1 MPARRRRLHPAA
13 ARHLVALGLYSVAAL
28 LLTWPLAARLT
39 THVPGDGIDDPALAW
54 NLWLLKTQIVDHLNW
69 DIFHIGW
76 MFHPVGINLAFYT
89 LTPLNGLQSIPLQ
102 TGLQLVVANNLILL
116 STFVLGAYGAF
127 LLGLY
132 LQRREETTLT
142 TGIWTAPFALALIAG
157 LIYGFG
163 SAKLFYAALGQFN
176 IAGSHWIPFAAL
188 YVLRL
193 GDSDS
198 PRRAAANGLMA
209 GLFIVFQAWAELTY
223 ASFLLIFCAIYLV
236 WRLPSLWAG
245 PGPAAT
251 TLRSLALGFAVAALV
266 FSLGITPFLA
276 AMLPDMLREGDFF
289 ASGGGFADV
298 FSADLMGYLAPTR
311 LHPLLGDWAAQ
322 LPFPNDKGQHIYLG
336 YSLFALILVAAIY
349 RRKLSPPARR
359 LAGFWL
365 LSALVFWAL
374 TLGPHVRWAGSDL
387 PIPGPFALVSRLP
400 FFSGNRYPSR
410 YSVMLLV
417 SAASLSV
424 YGLRLALNAI
434 AAPRPRDA
442 RRGKRLTVAVC
453 VGLAAIFLFEHLS
466 APLPLSDL
474 RTPPIY
480 SRIAAEAGD
489 FAILELPTGWRNG
502 ARVLGKS
509 DVLIM
514 LQQWHQTVHGKRRLG
529 GNTSRNPEHKFQYF
543 TEAPLIGDLIALMNA
558 DREHIAAA
566 IGSNEP
572 DFAAIVERN
581 RRLAAQTLAFL
592 GVKYVVVHVDKSPDL
607 LLRFVEEALPVALI
621 DEWQGAAQSAPG
633 QSPPHIRLYRVRED
647 GASAVWE
654 NEWEFD
660 AATSEGKLHLAAG
673 WSALD
678 PGDLGIRYATRPV
691 SELLLAIPES
701 GGILNLEIDGS
712 AGAPDVALNGQ
723 RLTAVTLPEGG
734 DFDAKIAIPPGA
746 AHAVVDRLTLTW
758 RGEPQPIAALSSP
771 EDPRNRP
778 IGASGVHLAP
788 GHSLAV
794 RSAGEE
800 VGDFAHIY
808 VDGKNVAPNMRGYNL
823 AALTPDGE
831 LLASAAF
838 DTHAAPEASQEMAAW
853 LQQWPAGTIL
863 AGAVADEASHS
874 LQPEAVAA
882 LQRFGVQT
890 DLRGRFR
897 WSHAFI
903 GAAGVAPGDALE
915 QATLITPAEAVIGA
929 PVDAAQIY
937 GGIGRVH
944 FYPSD

>member
-1 MPARRRRLHPAA
+1 MPARRQRFHPAA
-13 ARHLVALGLYSVAAL
+13 ARHTLALGLYSVAAL
-28 LLTWPLAARLT
+28 LLTWPLAAHLT

-54 NLWLLKTQIVDHLNW
+54 NLWLLKTQFIDQLSW

-76 MFHPVGINLAFYT
+76 LFHPVGINLAFYT
-89 LTPLNGLQSIPLQ
+89 LTPLNGLQSVPLQ

-132 LQRREETTLT
+132 LQRRTEHAPP
-142 TGIWTAPFALALIAG
+142 GIRTSPFALALIAG
-157 LIYGFG
+157 LIYAFG

-176 IAGSHWIPFAAL
+176 IASSHWLPFAAL

-193 GDSDS
+193 GDSNS
-198 PRRAAANGLMA
+198 PRRAATNGLLA
-209 GLFIVFQAWAELTY
+209 GLFIVFQAWSELTY
-223 ASFLLIFCAIYLV
+223 ASFLLIFCTLYLI
-236 WRLPSLWAG
+236 WRLATG
-245 PGPAAT
+245 PTSARPAAVN
-251 TLRSLALGFAVAALV
+251 LRTLALGFAVAALV
-266 FSLGITPFLA
+266 FALGIAPFLA

-311 LHPLLGDWAAQ
+311 LHPLLGELSAQ

-336 YSLFALILVAAIY
+336 YSLLALILVSATG
-349 RRKLSPPARR
+349 RRKLPVTARR

-365 LSALVFWAL
+365 LSVLVFWAL
-374 TLGPHVRWAGSDL
+374 TLGPHVRWAGADL

-410 YSVMLLV
+410 YSVMLFL
-417 SAASLSV
+417 SAAALSV
-424 YGLRLALNAI
+424 YGLRLALSAI
-434 AAPRPRDA
+434 AARRPRA
-442 RRGKRLTVAVC
+442 GERLTAAVS

-480 SRIAAEAGD
+480 SRIAAHADD

-529 GNTSRNPEHKFQYF
+529 GNTSRNPAHKFQYF

-558 DREHIAAA
+558 DQEHIAAA
-566 IGSNEP
+566 VEP
-572 DFAAIVERN
+572 DFAAIVARN
-581 RRLAAQTLAFL
+581 KPRAAQTLAFL
-592 GVKYVVVHVDKSPDL
+592 GVEYVAVHVDKSPDL
-607 LLRFVEEALPVALI
+607 LLRFVEEALPVELV
-621 DEWQGAAQSAPG
+621 DEWQDAEESASG
-633 QSPPHIRLYRVRED
+633 QRLPHIRLYRVRED
-647 GASAVWE
+647 GASAIWE
-654 NEWEFD
+654 DEWEFD
-660 AATSEGKLHLAAG
+660 AATPAGKLHLAAG

-691 SELLLAIPES
+691 SELLLAIPGA
-701 GGILNLEIDGS
+701 GGLLNMEIGGS
-712 AGAPDVALNGQ
+712 AGSLEVALNGR
-723 RLTAVTLPEGG
+723 RLTTVALPEGAI
-734 DFDAKIAIPPGA
+734 FEAEIAIPPAA
-746 AHAVVDRLTLTW
+746 AHELVDRLTLTW
-758 RGEPQPIAALSSP
+758 HGEPQLLSALPSP
-771 EDPRNRP
+771 EDPRGRP
-778 IGASGVHLAP
+778 IGATGVRLASGR
-788 GHSLAV
+788 SLAV

-800 VGDFAHIY
+800 VGDFAYIY
-808 VDGKNVAPNMRGYNL
+808 VDGKNVAPNTRGYNL

-831 LLASAAF
+831 LLDAAAF
-838 DTHAAPEASQEMAAW
+838 DTHAAPSASQEMAAW

-903 GAAGVAPGDALE
+903 GAAGAAQGAALE
-915 QATLITPAEAVIGA
+915 QANLIAPAEAAIGP

-937 GGIGRVH
+937 GGIGRVR